1 MLHSY
6 RYLIVNFLALIFW
19 MSGVQTLLAQDTIHL
34 WKGKQLDSVYDMNYF
49 SAYFID
55 KQNKISLQEVVNE
68 KFTADTAL
76 RASFKA
82 NYGHARFTVWCR
94 WVFHNPNDYKE
105 RVQLIFNRNS
115 FLSIYYKN
123 SSGLTVK
130 KNNDVFF
137 SAETKIARSSFFIE
151 VSPYSTVEVFGK
163 IPNAYYNYGS
173 GYPIVIRP
181 QEYTTVVQK
190 LVFTHRYYLFADILF
205 LSIVLFIIIHTLAQ
219 YYFNNKRKEFLLYA
233 FYAFSVF
240 NYFIFKLE
248 EYQYVDLFYSH
259 LPLIHKLGNNPFSYL
274 LFFAYFRFV
283 RYFIDFKEIA
293 PWFHKLILI
302 TEKLLMGAIL
312 IDLLFCAT
320 NRIEY
325 KSPMFGVV
333 RIYLVIVAI
342 IGISLLFRSRKSI
355 SLFIAVGSSFLI
367 MGSLTAMLLSWIKT
381 GPYIGRFDPMIYMQ
395 TGMALELICFTL
407 GLSYKTSIIEKE
419 KISTQDQLIRQL
431 EENRKLQEEL
441 TEKLESRVEEQT
453 NKLLLQQKEIEKE
466 KEQQMTLEF
475 QKKLTEMELQLLK
488 SQLNPH
494 FYFNTLNN
502 LYGLSMISPVKA
514 PDAILKLS
522 DIMEYVI
529 YDCKSEKVPL
539 AKELKFIR
547 SYIDLE
553 KLRYDTEDTIQLV
566 IGVDSENYEIS
577 PLLLIQF
584 IENAFKHGM
593 EDAKMG
599 SFLHIDI
606 NMKDGWLHYN
616 SENSISKKEYSKG
629 GVGLENVRKRLDMLY
644 SGRHT
649 LHVEQSDT
657 VYKVALSLQL

>member
-1 MLHSY
+1 MLHGNKL
-6 RYLIVNFLALIFW
+6 LIVSFLILIYGMF
-19 MSGVQTLLAQDTIHL
+19 GGQTLLAQDTIHL

-49 SAYFID
+49 SAYFVD
-55 KQNKISLQEVVNE
+55 QENKISLEELVNQ
-68 KFTADTAL
+68 KFTPDTAL
-76 RASFKA
+76 RASFKSR
-82 NYGHARFTVWCR
+82 YGHSKFTAWCK

-115 FLSIYYKN
+115 FLSIYYRN
-123 SSGLTVK
+123 GDGLTII

-137 SAETKIARSSFFIE
+137 STETKIERSSFFIE
-151 VSPYSTVEVFGK
+151 VSPASTVEVFGK
-163 IPNAYYNYGS
+163 IPNAYYNYGT
-173 GYPIVIRP
+173 GYPVVIRP
-181 QEYTTVVQK
+181 DEYKSVVQK
-190 LVFTHRYYLFADILF
+190 LVFDHRYYLFADVLF
-205 LSIVLFIIIHTLAQ
+205 LSIVFFIIIHTLAQ

-233 FYAFSVF
+233 FYAFCVF
-240 NYFIFKLE
+240 NYFLFKLE
-248 EYQYVDLFYSH
+248 EYQYIDILYSQF
-259 LPLIHKLGNNPFSYL
+259 PLIHKLGNNPFSYL

-293 PWFHKLILI
+293 PWFHKLILV

-312 IDLLFCAT
+312 VDLMFCAT
-320 NRIEY
+320 NLLEY
-325 KSPMFGVV
+325 KSPLFAVV
-333 RIYLVIVAI
+333 RVYLVLVAI
-342 IGISLLFRSRKSI
+342 TGISLLFRSRKAI

-367 MGSLTAMLLSWIKT
+367 MGSMIAMLLSWILT
-381 GPYIGRFDPMIYMQ
+381 GPYIARFDPMIYMQ

-407 GLSYKTSIIEKE
+407 GLSYKTSLIEKE
-419 KISTQDQLIRQL
+419 KISTQDQLISQL

-441 TEKLESRVEEQT
+441 TIKLESRVKEQT
-453 NKLLLQQKEIEKE
+453 NKLLQQQKEIEKD
-466 KEQQMTLEF
+466 KEQQLTLEF

-539 AKELKFIR
+539 TKELKFIS

-553 KLRYDTEDTIQLV
+553 KLRYDTEDNIQLK
-566 IGVDSENYEIS
+566 IEMDSDSFEIS

-593 EDAKMG
+593 EDANVG
-599 SFLHIDI
+599 SFLHII
-606 NMKDGWLHYN
+606 IHVSDGWLHYR
-616 SENSISKKEYSKG
+616 SDNSISRKEYSKG

-644 SGRHT
+644 AGRHT
-649 LHVEQSDT
+649 LNVEQSDT
-657 VYKVALSLQL
+657 IYKVALSLKL